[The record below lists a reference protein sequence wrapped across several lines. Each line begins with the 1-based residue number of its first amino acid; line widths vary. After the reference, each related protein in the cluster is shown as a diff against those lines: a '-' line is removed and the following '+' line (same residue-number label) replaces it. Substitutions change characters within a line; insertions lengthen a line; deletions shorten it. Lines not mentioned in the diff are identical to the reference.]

1 MKKIAAY
8 FAQGLLFL
16 IPIAATIY
24 VLYVLFQRVDQIF
37 KFTIPGLGFVLTL
50 ALVTLIGVL
59 ASSVL
64 ARGAAGLVDTL
75 FSRMPIG
82 KMIYSSVRDLMNA
95 FVGDRRQFNRPVLVN
110 LMQGSSIQ
118 FMGFVTRESLE
129 GVAGPDS
136 VAVYIPQSFNFSGN
150 VIIAPRDQI
159 TALDIESSNAMAFIV
174 SGGVSGLQR
183 TVGSGKQ
190 SAEPV

>member
-24 VLYVLFQRVDQIF
+24 VLYILFLRIDQIF
-37 KFTIPGLGFVLTL
+37 KFNIPGIGFVLTL
-50 ALVTLIGVL
+50 ALVTLIGLLV
-59 ASSVL
+59 SSVL
-64 ARGAAGLVDTL
+64 ARGAASLVDNL

-110 LMQGSSIQ
+110 LMPGSAIQ
-118 FMGFVTRESLE
+118 IMGFVTRESLE
-129 GVAGPDS
+129 GLSRPES

-150 VIIAPRDQI
+150 VIIVPRNQVI
-159 TALDIESSNAMAFIV
+159 AIAIESSKAMAFIV

-183 TVGSGKQ
+183 SVIAGE
-190 SAEPV
+190 EPAAVV